1 MLQKNVLCESYALS
15 EPMPF
20 SPHSCE
26 PSKHP
31 QERLIHLCY
40 TVFAHLISNFQDTMQ
55 HDCHSSS
62 FYLKSFD
69 DNQHFLI
76 FALNISVLGYEMSP
90 CKVELKVEESGV
102 RI

>member
-1 MLQKNVLCESYALS
+1 
-15 EPMPF
+15 
-20 SPHSCE
+20 
-26 PSKHP
+26 
-31 QERLIHLCY
+31 
-40 TVFAHLISNFQDTMQ
+40 MQ

-90 CKVELKVEESGV
+90 CKLELKVEESGL
-102 RI
+102 RILIGGLVKEFIKFQLLFLFKLILAHII